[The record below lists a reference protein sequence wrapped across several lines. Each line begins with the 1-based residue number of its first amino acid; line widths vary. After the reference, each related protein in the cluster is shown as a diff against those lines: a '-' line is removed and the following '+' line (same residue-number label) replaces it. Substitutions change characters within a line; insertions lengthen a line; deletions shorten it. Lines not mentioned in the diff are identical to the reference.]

1 MKNSD
6 HTVLV
11 FLLDGE
17 TFALPIDHVLEIVD
31 PVPVTPVPHAP
42 RIAPGLVNVRGTIL
56 PLFDIRHRLGL
67 PPKPTSPEARM
78 VVFDAVQAGG
88 AVRLAFLA
96 DAVERVLDLEPAA
109 ITDFPDLCAM
119 WPAECLA
126 GAGHLGD
133 TLIVRLSPET
143 VFQIPEAVGAAHDEG
158 ALP

>member
-1 MKNSD
+1 MKKSD

-17 TFALPIDHVLEIVD
+17 TFALPIDNVLEIVD

-42 RIAPGLVNVRGTIL
+42 AIAPGLVNVRGTIL

-67 PPKPTSPEARM
+67 PPKPRSREARM
-78 VVFDAVQAGG
+78 VVFDAIEDGRT
-88 AVRLAFLA
+88 VRLAFLA
-96 DAVERVLDLEPAA
+96 DAVERVLDLEPAS
-109 ITDFPDLCAM
+109 ITDFPELCAM
-119 WPAECLA
+119 WPGECLA

-143 VFQIPEAVGAAHDEG
+143 VFQIPEAVRAATDEG
-158 ALP
+158 AMP